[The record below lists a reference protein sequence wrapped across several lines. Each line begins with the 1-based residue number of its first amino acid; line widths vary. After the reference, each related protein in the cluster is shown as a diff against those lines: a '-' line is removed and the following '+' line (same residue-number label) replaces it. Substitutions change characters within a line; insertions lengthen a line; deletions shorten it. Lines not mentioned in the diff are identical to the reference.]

1 MPEFYV
7 HNGYELGSIY
17 RYPDFPR
24 TIGLDNHDSISAL
37 RWAQATPTGITA
49 TGTLNVLNCT
59 PDCPSGT
66 YVTYPVELIVS
77 DPQHCTVN
85 VYQPYSDQFKAEEAY
100 VYNTI
105 YAKALSGNP
114 PSHFV
119 GNAQALPPACE
130 GPPSGTGSSPTGSS
144 SPSSAGSAT
153 PPTQSCPTSAE
164 LLTVWDAASPAL
176 RQSWAAP
183 SMTITGF
190 AAIGCWSSWVVA
202 TPMSSSPGNG
212 TFVFSQQGTLHLIP
226 VAQMQAFRNAVCAS
240 PDSPIAWR
248 NETLGGCSS

>member
-1 MPEFYV
+1 MSSQGRPGPGRRV
-7 HNGYELGSIY
+7 GLPSWRGTRGAVPRGGRGTCAGPGLG
-17 RYPDFPR
+17 
-24 TIGLDNHDSISAL
+24 GLPAGCASLS
-37 RWAQATPTGITA
+37 TG
-49 TGTLNVLNCT
+49 GG
-59 PDCPSGT
+59 SRGRH
-66 YVTYPVELIVS
+66 
-77 DPQHCTVN
+77 PQHCTVN

-164 LLTVWDAASPAL
+164 LLTVWDAAFPAL

-190 AAIGCWSSWVVA
+190 AAISCWSSWVVA